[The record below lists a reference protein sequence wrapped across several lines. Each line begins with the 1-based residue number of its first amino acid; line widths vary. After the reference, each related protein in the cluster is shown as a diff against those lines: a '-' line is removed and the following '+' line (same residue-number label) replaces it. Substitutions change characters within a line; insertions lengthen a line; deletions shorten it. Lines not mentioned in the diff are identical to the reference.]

1 MSKTIKLRTT
11 HEDCQWITPG
21 KIYEAELIEQGQYD
35 GLYRLKNPD
44 FGEVLTGIKNS
55 CHLGGESWEVVT
67 E

>member
-1 MSKTIKLRTT
+1 MSNTIKLRTT
-11 HEDCQWITPG
+11 HADCPGITPG
-21 KIYEAELIEQGQYD
+21 KIYEAELVAKDGFD

-44 FGEVLTGIKNS
+44 FGEVLTAIENS

>member
-11 HEDCQWITPG
+11 HADCQWITPG

-44 FGEVLTGIKNS
+44 FGEVLTSINHS